1 MEGKKICVGQELRL
15 NLLFTISAVAAN
27 VLPNSDIEVLKGVDG
42 RSTRLLLGQSWIVM
56 DRG

>member
-1 MEGKKICVGQELRL
+1 MGQELRL

-27 VLPNSDIEVLKGVDG
+27 VLPSCDMWVLKGADD
-42 RSTRLLLGQSWIVM
+42 RSMQLLLGQFWIGM